1 MQAIEKL
8 REVLS
13 EDVSPLQT
21 MDNIKILQEWLY
33 ENKGTIAL
41 KGISKKM
48 EGIVSKVQGS
58 MNKTFKDQLPPE
70 YKKVMDSMSEDI
82 DLNDRM
88 KRLFGIGDDG
98 NPV

>member
-8 REVLS
+8 REILN

-48 EGIVSKVQGS
+48 E
-58 MNKTFKDQLPPE
+58 
-70 YKKVMDSMSEDI
+70 
-82 DLNDRM
+82 
-88 KRLFGIGDDG
+88 
-98 NPV
+98 